1 MQRRAAVPLGLVW
14 LLTVLG
20 MWALTAAAVAVL
32 ISART
37 DPPAISG
44 LVGQST
50 LSAALACVVVGG
62 PATAVAL
69 RLRRRRGL
77 GPAALAGLA
86 VAALV
91 LVFIWSYMA
100 ASGAA
105 LQDTWSS
112 VMPVLVVTV
121 VQLGVAFALRGR
133 RPAEAAVAAPAT
145 EPGREPAALQPDLAA
160 PEPEPAAA
168 EPADPRD

>member
-1 MQRRAAVPLGLVW
+1 MQRRAAIPPGLVW

-20 MWALTAAAVAVL
+20 MWVLTTAALAVL
-32 ISART
+32 IGSGT
-37 DPPAISG
+37 DQSPISG
-44 LVGQST
+44 LVGQSA

-69 RLRRRRGL
+69 RVRRRHRL

-91 LVFIWSYMA
+91 LAFIWSYLA
-100 ASGAA
+100 ASGAE
-105 LQDTWSS
+105 LRNTWSS
-112 VMPVLVVTV
+112 VAPALVVTA
-121 VQLGVAFALRGR
+121 VQLGVAFVLRGR
-133 RPAEAAVAAPAT
+133 RPAETAEAAAAAPEAAAT
-145 EPGREPAALQPDLAA
+145 ESEPALA
-160 PEPEPAAA
+160 EPEPAAA